1 MTRGVARKYIS
12 DVKSGK
18 IRSNAWQKRGK
29 PAETGN
35 ENEIEKETKV

>member
-1 MTRGVARKYIS
+1 MTRGAAWKYIS

-18 IRSNAWQKRGK
+18 IRSNARRKAGK
-29 PAETGN
+29 PAKTGN